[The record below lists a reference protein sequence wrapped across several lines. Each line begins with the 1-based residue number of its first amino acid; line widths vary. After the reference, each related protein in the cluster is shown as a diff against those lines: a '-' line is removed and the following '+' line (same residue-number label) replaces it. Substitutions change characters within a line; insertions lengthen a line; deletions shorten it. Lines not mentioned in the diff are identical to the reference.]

1 MLCFFVLVDRFITSE
16 NYLVLAGRDAQQ
28 NDTLVKKYLKSG
40 DAYVHADLHGAA
52 SCVVLNKDPKGL
64 APLSP
69 LALHEAGC
77 MTVCRSGAWK
87 AKIFASAWWV
97 HAGQVSKTAPTGEY
111 LSTGS
116 FMIRGKKNF
125 LPPVPLEMGLA
136 LLFKLDDSCLGHHV
150 DERKERSA
158 GHDED
163 DEDGAASVASNPSE
177 GAEPTERFV
186 KETKQQRREARA
198 LAEAGGDE
206 EEFTMV
212 EGASSRRADARQPAP
227 SSSSCSS
234 RSDVLDGGADNIDS
248 GSADTEGIISHR
260 EYGEDSGSDEEPQ
273 DNGSEE
279 EEDEGSEG
287 YDGQEA
293 SSDAKDDR
301 VALEVDEV
309 EVETAEE
316 GGEKGSTEDTGST
329 FVTPRERKQMKK
341 RGLTLEQVRAEARQN
356 KPTSKEAQPMET
368 ASSRAPPQLT
378 RAEAQAAKA
387 AKEAAARAASKEEK
401 LPARGKRSKVA
412 RMKAKYR
419 DFDEEDLAL
428 HKLAIGHEKR
438 VVEESAGGAK
448 NAKVSAEKS
457 EQKAK
462 AELAIA
468 TVLRGDVNE
477 ALLALPAATQDR
489 LAALQEAHV
498 LQMHELGAFELKS
511 LGALPLESQGV
522 ALQKFEEAD
531 LKAIGNKSG
540 LLSGIMHRLAAEL
553 SKKGAEKKGGARD
566 QASEASVS
574 ESSGESSRAAKK
586 RAELEMKELLAA
598 EGVVEVEDD
607 GTRQAGSYVVEL
619 NKLTGLPR
627 PDDTLLFAVPVCAPY
642 AAVKNYK
649 YKVKLTPG
657 VGKKGR
663 SGKQAVELFARSK
676 ECVGWER
683 DLVKMLD
690 DAEVINA
697 IIGEAK
703 INASGMHAAHNAKR
717 KAKQAGKKKPSE

>member
-1 MLCFFVLVDRFITSE
+1 MSRFVTSE

-52 SCVVLNKDPKGL
+52 SCIVLNKDPKGL

-158 GHDED
+158 GPD
-163 DEDGAASVASNPSE
+163 DDDDAVGVAAVNKPDE
-177 GAEPTERFV
+177 GAEPAERFV

-198 LAEAGGDE
+198 LAEAGGGDE
-206 EEFTMV
+206 DEEFTVV
-212 EGASSRRADARQPAP
+212 EGAKSSKPPGKGQPSSAMVGSGADNLGSARADADRSSSRREDA
-227 SSSSCSS
+227 
-234 RSDVLDGGADNIDS
+234 
-248 GSADTEGIISHR
+248 
-260 EYGEDSGSDEEPQ
+260 EDSASGEEPLEDGSEGEGGEESEGGSDPEAS
-273 DNGSEE
+273 GGEE
-279 EEDEGSEG
+279 EEAPPQSDERVELQLPGEAAAEDVDVDEEGSGDKGGAEG
-287 YDGQEA
+287 
-293 SSDAKDDR
+293 SS
-301 VALEVDEV
+301 
-309 EVETAEE
+309 
-316 GGEKGSTEDTGST
+316 ST

-356 KPTSKEAQPMET
+356 RPAVSSEEAPVE
-368 ASSRAPPQLT
+368 APSARAPPHLT

-387 AKEAAARAASKEEK
+387 AKEAAAKAASKEEK

-428 HKLAIGHEKR
+428 HKLAVGHEKR
-438 VVEESAGGAK
+438 AVEEPVK

-468 TVLRGDVNE
+468 TVLRGDLNE
-477 ALLALPAATQDR
+477 ALVALPAATQDR
-489 LAALQEAHV
+489 LAALQEAQV
-498 LQMHELGAFELKS
+498 LQLHELGAFELKA

-540 LLSGIMHRLAAEL
+540 LLSGIMHRLAAEE
-553 SKKGAEKKGGARD
+553 SKKGAEKKGAVRED
-566 QASEASVS
+566 EASS
-574 ESSGESSRAAKK
+574 GEPTGESSRAAKK

-607 GTRQAGSYVVEL
+607 GAGQAGSYVVEL

-627 PDDTLLFAVPVCAPY
+627 PDDTLLFAVPICAPY

-663 SGKQAVELFARSK
+663 TGKQAVELFARSK
-676 ECVGWER
+676 DCVGWER

-697 IIGEAK
+697 IIGDAK
-703 INASGMHAAHNAKR
+703 INASGMHAVQNAKR
-717 KAKQAGKKKPSE
+717 KAKQAGKKKSGE